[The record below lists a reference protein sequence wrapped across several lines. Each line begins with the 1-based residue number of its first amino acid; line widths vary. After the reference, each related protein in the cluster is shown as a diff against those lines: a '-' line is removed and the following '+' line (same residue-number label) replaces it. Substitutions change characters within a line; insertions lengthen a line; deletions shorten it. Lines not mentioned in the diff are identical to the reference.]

1 MQHPQGLLLQLLYK
15 CVRYV
20 IGIIKY
26 PWIFTR
32 QVRSIMKSVHTS
44 QVYIYY
50 VYVNRTPI
58 IMKSDPSNMRQPSQ
72 GSTITVCCTEDF
84 GPYQDLIPW
93 YLKLDFWYLR
103 VFSGSL
109 RTPLN
114 QTSLVEELERV
125 QNTCMV
131 FFFTMNVF
139 YVPILYQSFNVCQVR
154 VFIIDRTQ

>member
-1 MQHPQGLLLQLLYK
+1 MIDGLASLGSFITVVIQ
-15 CVRYV
+15 VRTLCNRNYQ
-20 IGIIKY
+20 ISLD
-26 PWIFTR
+26 FH

-84 GPYQDLIPW
+84 GPYQGLIPW

-109 RTPLN
+109 RTPHN

-131 FFFTMNVF
+131 FFFFF
-139 YVPILYQSFNVCQVR
+139 YYERVLCRYLYYTSISMYVR
-154 VFIIDRTQ
+154 